1 LSEAEDKEIQRLL
14 DTASLVMYNGAEA
27 VKVLAGRGVG
37 VRTAA
42 RILSGPEKGDDLLRE
57 VFEAEK
63 QYAKTRRFWKD

>member
-1 LSEAEDKEIQRLL
+1 
-14 DTASLVMYNGAEA
+14 

-42 RILSGPEKGDDLLRE
+42 RILSGPERGDDLLRE